1 MPSREKPSLTEAV
14 HDAAQPDA
22 RGPRPWTP
30 KGETKSLI
38 LRLPVELHRQLRQ
51 HALDHDTTLQA
62 LGVKA
67 LQDLLGERGE

>member
-14 HDAAQPDA
+14 HDAAQSAAP
-22 RGPRPWTP
+22 GQRPWQP

-38 LRLPVELHRQLRQ
+38 LRLPVDLHRQLRQ
-51 HALDHDTTLQA
+51 HALDQDTTLQA

-67 LQDLLGERGE
+67 LQDLLSGRE